1 MQPYAATLLSIIK
14 GQDNIQSFINFMK
27 YKLIIDG
34 YLGISV
40 MFNYELPWAVYQ
52 WIKLGIFDYMILVS
66 Y

>member
-40 MFNYELPWAVYQ
+40 MFNYELP
-52 WIKLGIFDYMILVS
+52 
-66 Y
+66 